1 MHWLSDE
8 DWAKLV
14 GQFKL
19 QVGETLSCFSGYG
32 MRDFI
37 TGAVEEIAELM
48 IDATQKARGI
58 DKPYNKVKRIP
69 RRHG

>member
-19 QVGETLSCFSGYG
+19 QVGETLGCFNGYG
-32 MRDFI
+32 MGVFI
-37 TGAVEEIAELM
+37 PGAVDEITELM
-48 IDATQKARGI
+48 VAATQKARGN
-58 DKPYNKVKRIP
+58 DKPYTKRLRIP
-69 RRHG
+69 RSSG